1 MLNDKTLAK
10 FKLKTRQA
18 LSWLLSFVIEMLANA
33 FVQENKVKE
42 VIMEKRKYSFQN
54 LQVMLSSLDVG
65 PGEQHFDFLLHNLKF
80 FQQDFIL

>member
-18 LSWLLSFVIEMLANA
+18 LSWLLRFVIEMLANA

-42 VIMEKRKYSFQN
+42 VRIGKEEVVSKIYK
-54 LQVMLSSLDVG
+54 
-65 PGEQHFDFLLHNLKF
+65 
-80 FQQDFIL
+80 